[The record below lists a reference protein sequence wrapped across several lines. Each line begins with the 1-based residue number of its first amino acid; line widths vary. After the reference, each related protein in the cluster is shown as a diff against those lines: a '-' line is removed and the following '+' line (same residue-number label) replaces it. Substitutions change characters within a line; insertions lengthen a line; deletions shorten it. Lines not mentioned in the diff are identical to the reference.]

1 MKFFFYILGTFLQLL
16 WGVRAIEV
24 ATTVPA
30 EVADKIPNVL
40 KNNDTRRIINGELVT
55 DNRPYMVHLKLPSTN
70 DRQRHYKKWLCGGVI
85 VHEEYIMTSAACIED
100 VEHFYVVSG
109 TYKYADDDDRYN
121 NPCIK
126 NGAKKAIW
134 KCVPKNYVFDGHEND
149 NIRWMNN
156 DIAIVKVEEGFDFT
170 RRVRGCSFIPKPVCY
185 NNQSLTLE
193 NAGNVASVAG
203 WGTTEKYNEW
213 VNRRSDGRRYQE
225 NQETLLEAA
234 VEIISKQRC
243 KNRWGS
249 RYHNII
255 DNYMI
260 CTKDIGQTMSE
271 ICSEKYVE
279 CQDINYYDGDE
290 DEGRRQMKTDK
301 VPVNLMVHSAYHN
314 ETMLLNGTR
323 RQRPTNHHN
332 QIDGGFCEND
342 HGGPL
347 VHGSGVSSIVIGV
360 ISACLVKERSNKCYG
375 PFLYTSV
382 YKNRQFIS
390 CSLYKDVEP
399 KCRRQFR
406 SGVTHEEKTISW
418 KNHPD
423 GPAKSET
430 DKKPVQAQP
439 GLPSAGADA
448 ADTVLEPL
456 QPPESAPAA
465 APVPVPPAA
474 PVTPPATVAT
484 PAPDKVY
491 PNDGFVMR
499 SDIANGTAAT

>member
-1 MKFFFYILGTFLQLL
+1 MKCYFCIFGTFLRLL
-16 WGVRAIEV
+16 WAVRAIEEGTTIPADV
-24 ATTVPA
+24 AA
-30 EVADKIPNVL
+30 KIPDAL
-40 KNNDTRRIINGELVT
+40 KHNDTRRIINGVVVT
-55 DNRPYMVHLKLPSTN
+55 DNRPYIVHLKLPTSN
-70 DRQRHYKKWLCGGVI
+70 DRSRVYKKWLCGGVI
-85 VHEEYIMTSAACIED
+85 IHEDYIMTSAACIED

-109 TYKYADDDDRYN
+109 QYRYADIDDRYN

-156 DIAIVKVEEGFDFT
+156 DIAVVRVEDGFDFT
-170 RRVRGCSFIPKPVCY
+170 RRVRGCSFIPKPVCF

-193 NAGNVASVAG
+193 NPGTVASVAG
-203 WGTTEKYNEW
+203 WGTVEKYNQW

-225 NQETLLEAA
+225 NQENLLEAA
-234 VEIISKQRC
+234 VEIITKQRC
-243 KNRWGS
+243 KNRWGA

-255 DNYMI
+255 ENYMI

-279 CQDINYYDGDE
+279 CQDIDYYEGDE
-290 DEGRRQMKTDK
+290 DEGRRTLKTDK
-301 VPVNLMVHSAYHN
+301 VPTNLMMHSAYHN
-314 ETMLLNGTR
+314 ETALLNGTR
-323 RQRPTNHHN
+323 RQKTNHHN

-347 VHGSGVSSIVIGV
+347 VYGSGVNSIVIGV

-390 CSLYKDVEP
+390 CSLYKDIEP

-406 SGVTHEEKTISW
+406 SGITHEEKIISW

-423 GPAKSET
+423 GPAKHEATNPS
-430 DKKPVQAQP
+430 PAQP
-439 GLPSAGADA
+439 GLAIANDA
-448 ADTVLEPL
+448 AEQTKVLEPVA
-456 QPPESAPAA
+456 PEAK
-465 APVPVPPAA
+465 PAA
-474 PVTPPATVAT
+474 PAGPVVMPF
-484 PAPDKVY
+484 APGLQDKVY
-491 PNDGFVMR
+491 PNDGLVKR
-499 SDIANGTAAT
+499 PEPINVNATKTT